1 MSFNELSQAAS
12 PYLLQHAHNPV
23 HWRIWGEAALKE
35 AQDADKPI
43 LLSVG
48 YAACHWCHVMAHE
61 SFEDLETAAVMN
73 ELFVNIKVDR
83 EERPDIDHIYM
94 SALHAFGERGGW
106 PMTMFLTPTGE
117 AFWGGTY
124 FPKTEQYGR
133 PGFITVL
140 RSIARAF
147 QVDPGRI
154 TSNAKIIRDALSR
167 AESTGGEPLS
177 LPFIDSLAAQVVNY
191 VDPTNGGLGGAPKF
205 PNTPIFEL
213 LWRAGVRLGENG
225 FGDLVNLT
233 LTRMSEGGIYDHLG
247 GGFARYSVDE
257 RWFVP
262 HFEKMLYDNAQLLE
276 LLALCHRSTGNNLLR
291 TRAREIV
298 AWLERDMTT
307 PEGAFCASL
316 DADSEGEEG
325 KFYIWSWDELV
336 ALLGQE
342 DTVFLGEFYGAT
354 PGGNRA
360 EEPLGPRVTILNQL
374 DAKSATAAKEARLAP
389 LKAKLFSARE
399 KRIHPGRDDKVMADW
414 NGLMIAALVNAATAL
429 GEPRWIIPAARAYH
443 FIVET
448 MQYSDSAGECRLA
461 HSARAG
467 VVVKPGLALDHA
479 AMLRAALALHEA
491 RNLAGVEVP
500 DHDYLGDA
508 IAWARAVERHHI
520 DSQTGIVAMSAD
532 DASDVILRLTPTAD
546 DAIPNAHSVYL
557 VGLVRLASAT
567 GDGSWLKRA
576 DDLFA
581 ALASVVRSNP
591 VGHAGILNALDLR
604 LRGLEIVTAGPER
617 QALYAGALSVPFS
630 GRMVFDLDKPDA
642 IPPEHPAAAQAK
654 AAGAAAAF
662 ICSAG
667 TCSLPVHD
675 PAALKELADTRMRT
689 TILPL

>member
-354 PGGNRA
+354 PGGNWA